1 MLKQLYD
8 LKDIDHR
15 STQHPNEERCRI
27 TLMHTIHT
35 QNSPDPL
42 FRPTGYDDNARSLP
56 APLTLLVGR
65 DAETRMACSLLI
77 GPDTRLLT
85 ITGSPGIG
93 KTRLALRVAHL
104 LVSRFRDG
112 VYFVPLANVHDAAS
126 VVPCIARALGLNE
139 LDKRAEFGSLRDYLR
154 GMRALLILDNFEQ
167 VPDAALFVA
176 ELMEGAPGVRVLVTS
191 RTLLNVYGEHALPVP
206 PLAVPPVGTE
216 KDIQALGQY
225 ESVILFVTR
234 ATAARPDFV
243 LTEANASAVAEIC
256 RLLDGVPLAIEL
268 AAARTRVASAQ
279 SILERLRSEPLHF
292 LKGGAQNSPL
302 RQQTLREAIGWSYNL
317 LTEQEQTILR
327 RLSLFSGGCTLEGV
341 EAVLEGADDLGAHS
355 LELLESLL
363 AKSLLSVEEV
373 AGQARFTMLNTIR
386 EYALERLEAD
396 TSGEAEQA
404 RMSFVLHYLRLA
416 EAASTGM
423 YSSEQA
429 MWLNRLESEHYN
441 LRIVLKWIADD
452 TLKASSFDRLATSPE
467 WSDAPKSRVE
477 LALRLSRALWLFWEI
492 RGYLNEG
499 FSSIMAVLGDK
510 ASLEYPNLRAKT
522 LGVGGRL
529 ALIMGD
535 LDLSRRLYSESLML
549 SKQTEDAVN
558 TSFALTAM
566 GHLSVC
572 AGDLAGAEPYYT
584 EGLALRR
591 VLGQTRWVVHS
602 LVSLGDLY
610 SCTQRFEESE
620 RALTE
625 GLELAE
631 MLSDKNAI
639 ARLSIA
645 RGHLGSRQHDYTT
658 AESYYM
664 DGLERFDELKSRHG
678 RAECVAGLAEIA
690 YRHNRYR
697 EAAILFGWV
706 YSVFNSIGSHWDLM
720 FHIECEPIV
729 ADLRARLGADFV
741 RLESLGAEL
750 PDDDVLAL
758 YFGDDADSDL
768 SESKVPVP
776 LIPAKMP
783 LLIASPQSST
793 NPDGLTVR
801 EMEVLKLVAG
811 GLTNAE
817 AAERLIVSPYTVN
830 MHLRSIYHKLGVS
843 NRSAATRYAVER
855 HIV

>member
-1 MLKQLYD
+1 MLQQLYE
-8 LKDIDHR
+8 LKDIEYR

-27 TLMHTIHT
+27 TLMHTIPT
-35 QNSPDPL
+35 QNSLEPTA
-42 FRPTGYDDNARSLP
+42 RPTGYDDTARSLP

-65 DAETRMACSLLI
+65 DAEARMACSLLI
-77 GPDTRLLT
+77 GQDTRLLT

-176 ELMEGAPGVRVLVTS
+176 DLMEGAPGVRVLVTS

-206 PLAVPPVGTE
+206 PLAVPPIGAE
-216 KDIQALGQY
+216 KDIKALGQY

-234 ATAARPDFV
+234 AIAARPDFA
-243 LTEANASAVAEIC
+243 LTEANAAPVAEIC

-279 SILERLRSEPLHF
+279 AILERLRSEPLHF

-317 LTEQEQTILR
+317 LTEQEQTLLR
-327 RLSLFSGGCTLEGV
+327 RLSLFSGGCTLEGA
-341 EAVLEGADDLGAHS
+341 EAVLEGAGDSDGVS

-373 AGQARFTMLNTIR
+373 GGEARFTMLNTVR
-386 EYALERLEAD
+386 EYALERLEAENA
-396 TSGEAEQA
+396 GEAEQA
-404 RMSFVLHYLRLA
+404 RMSFVLYYLRLA
-416 EAASTGM
+416 EAASVGM
-423 YSSEQA
+423 YTPEQA
-429 MWLNRLESEHYN
+429 LWLNRLESEHYN
-441 LRIVLKWIADD
+441 LRTVLKWITDD
-452 TLKASSFDRLATSPE
+452 KLKLASFDAVPSSQAWKE
-467 WSDAPKSRVE
+467 APKSRVE

-499 FSSIMAVLGDK
+499 YKSIMEVLDDK
-510 ASLEYPNLRAKT
+510 ASLEHPNLRAKT

-529 ALIMGD
+529 ALILGD
-535 LDLSRRLYSESLML
+535 LDLSRRLYAESLML
-549 SKQTEDAVN
+549 SKQTEDAVS

-566 GHLSVC
+566 GHLLVC
-572 AGDLAGAEPYYT
+572 AGDLVEAEPYYT
-584 EGLALRR
+584 ESLALRR

-620 RALTE
+620 RALAE

-631 MLSDKNAI
+631 MLCDKNAI

-645 RGHLGSRQHDYTT
+645 RGHLGSRQRDYAT
-658 AESYYM
+658 AEAYYLE
-664 DGLERFDELKSRHG
+664 GIERFDELKSRHG

-697 EAAILFGWV
+697 EAALLFGWV

-720 FHIECEPIV
+720 FHIECGEII
-729 ADLRARLGADFV
+729 ADLRVNLGSDFA
-741 RLESLGAEL
+741 RLESVGAEL
-750 PDDDVLAL
+750 PDNDVLTL
-758 YFGDDADSDL
+758 YLGDESEYDTSDYKA
-768 SESKVPVP
+768 SAR
-776 LIPAKMP
+776 LIPTKMP
-783 LLIASPQSST
+783 ILLTSAQSRT
-793 NPDGLTVR
+793 NPSGLTVR

-843 NRSAATRYAVER
+843 NRNAATRYAVER